1 MKSLEATWKS
11 SASNLNSSSFTD
23 IELSSWQ
30 NEFSNSELQPQE
42 SSTITVENF
51 NDFVKNPSPYPFKA
65 NNPYLDHSYPFDED
79 SKKGETWQILC
90 ETHAADERE
99 QLAIKAFEKAVG
111 CGGADRQASWL
122 SLATFWVNKWLDVR
136 AQTILEQWL
145 RDAYPELISADS
157 LQRVNDCQNP
167 WSRLNSL
174 VELQTRGWSRA
185 GPGTGFRCGCTGWL
199 RGIILQ

>member
-65 NNPYLDHSYPFDED
+65 NNPYLDHSYPFDEGQRLIISGKLL
-79 SKKGETWQILC
+79 SK
-90 ETHAADERE
+90 AA
-99 QLAIKAFEKAVG
+99 LV
-111 CGGADRQASWL
+111 QASWL

-167 WSRLNSL
+167 WRVGQEL
-174 VELQTRGWSRA
+174 VQGQVLDADEAIEAYRKALEL
-185 GPGTGFRCGCTGWL
+185 
-199 RGIILQ
+199 